1 MNDKTLTKEFVSG
14 AVLITREDYESM
26 PSPMY
31 ALEFNDKKMQA
42 LANNIADTLKTQYGF
57 GETEIE
63 DVTENGT
70 DKDIEEFDNIFW
82 SVMESCAVEMGMRY
96 YEDMDSDEYRN
107 IIGK

>member
-1 MNDKTLTKEFVSG
+1 MNDKALTKEFVSG

-42 LANNIADTLKTQYGF
+42 LANNIAETLKVQHGYG
-57 GETEIE
+57 EAEIE

-70 DKDIEEFDNIFW
+70 DDDIEFFDNTFW
-82 SVMESCAVEMGMRY
+82 RVMESCAIEMGMRY
-96 YEDMDSDEYRN
+96 YEDMDNDEYRN